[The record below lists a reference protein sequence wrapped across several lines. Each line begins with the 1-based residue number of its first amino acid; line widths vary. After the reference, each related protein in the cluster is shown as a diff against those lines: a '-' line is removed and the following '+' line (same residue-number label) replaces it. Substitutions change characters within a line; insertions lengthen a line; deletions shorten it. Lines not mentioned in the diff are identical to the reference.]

1 MKPAY
6 RVSCV
11 NLQGGGR
18 GWGMSRLSVCASR
31 RESANNGGWCSETG
45 LFYALD
51 RGGIAL
57 NTEEEEEEAAT

>member
-1 MKPAY
+1 
-6 RVSCV
+6 
-11 NLQGGGR
+11 
-18 GWGMSRLSVCASR
+18 MSRLSVCASR